1 MVKEAQVRTEA
12 AAQKFIDLY
21 ELLHLSPETDSD
33 TLRKH
38 INQTYLEAQQNLDHR
53 NAHKRLQFQ
62 QLFEIYLPQAR
73 HLLLDPVRRAEYDRY
88 LRAYRSG
95 SSVEPAPADAPQ
107 PRVPRTASETS
118 SQSPADH
125 TSLTAIEQQVDAE
138 KLAAER
144 EELWAKWKN
153 GLEHSQETEK
163 QQEERLKAQQDA
175 EEAARASLKA
185 ATVEMSAVVASNGS
199 AKSTLSGSL
208 SNRASTAAPGE
219 ERRQG
224 QERRTAPRDTSERRV
239 AGRSWTVNT
248 PAATEKHQQEL
259 EAERQREARR
269 LAAISEKSRA
279 AAMTWGFGSAIAF
292 FVVSFGI
299 LSLLFGALSSG
310 SSNMVTNGEFSR
322 QFIGWGKPDTATVV
336 AANAG
341 PFKTAARTTVLP
353 RFGSNPWDIT
363 LRQDIA
369 SPMSQGSPLTLRFW
383 ARSPESLPFSA
394 SVTENTPEHD
404 KSLTKDFALTPDWR
418 EYVISGKALE
428 NYGPRAN
435 YVEFFMSYRPGT
447 YEIAGVRLTS
457 ASSPIPNSLFGVPIN
472 IVVAAILALIA
483 LAIGRQMAEIGRN
496 RTSEALHAQQK

>member
-1 MVKEAQVRTEA
+1 MLRIPGHSFYFLQERRHGERGSSAHRSSGAEIHRPLRA
-12 AAQKFIDLY
+12 ASFV
-21 ELLHLSPETDSD
+21 PETDSD

-208 SNRASTAAPGE
+208 RMGHHRSTRRGATTRPGATHCAA
-219 ERRQG
+219 RYK
-224 QERRTAPRDTSERRV
+224 RT
-239 AGRSWTVNT
+239 
-248 PAATEKHQQEL
+248 
-259 EAERQREARR
+259 
-269 LAAISEKSRA
+269 
-279 AAMTWGFGSAIAF
+279 
-292 FVVSFGI
+292 
-299 LSLLFGALSSG
+299 SG
-310 SSNMVTNGEFSR
+310 SWPVLDSEYSGCHRKAPAGTGSR
-322 QFIGWGKPDTATVV
+322 TP
-336 AANAG
+336 
-341 PFKTAARTTVLP
+341 
-353 RFGSNPWDIT
+353 
-363 LRQDIA
+363 
-369 SPMSQGSPLTLRFW
+369 
-383 ARSPESLPFSA
+383 ARSPSL
-394 SVTENTPEHD
+394 
-404 KSLTKDFALTPDWR
+404 
-418 EYVISGKALE
+418 SGDL
-428 NYGPRAN
+428 
-435 YVEFFMSYRPGT
+435 
-447 YEIAGVRLTS
+447 
-457 ASSPIPNSLFGVPIN
+457 
-472 IVVAAILALIA
+472 
-483 LAIGRQMAEIGRN
+483 
-496 RTSEALHAQQK
+496 